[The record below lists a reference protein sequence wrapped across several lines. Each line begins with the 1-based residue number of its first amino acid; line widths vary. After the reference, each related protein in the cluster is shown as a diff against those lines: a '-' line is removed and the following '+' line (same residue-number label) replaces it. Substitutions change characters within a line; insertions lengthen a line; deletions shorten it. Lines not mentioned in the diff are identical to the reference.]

1 MSLSETIDPADIP
14 LFRFMP
20 DDVRD
25 LVVASLDQVSYRF
38 GSVVVRDGDPSD
50 ALYVIVSGRAR
61 AVKAGDS
68 GEEVTL
74 YTLERGET
82 FGAGGLLLGQPRSA
96 TVRASTQLEVLRLH
110 EAVFRG
116 LIARNHEIREYLELD
131 MRLRSLRA
139 FFKMHTP
146 FARLPQEALGSLL
159 LAVERVSLAP
169 GEVVIREG
177 DPPGALYVVEEGR
190 LLASAIRDGERQELA
205 HYGQGEVFGER
216 SLLLGLPRGA
226 TVEAIADSQLLA
238 LPMAAFQS
246 LLDTVPE
253 FRSQLQEWVAQYD
266 FQAQTNLALDLS
278 TELLPADAE
287 AQAAPPV
294 GEDQVDRDVA
304 AEAPADGPDPGDRPA
319 PPAEKRPPFGTDDG
333 GFVKRPGRVRRFPL
347 LWQIDEADCGAACLA
362 MVCRSFGR
370 RVSLAAV
377 RKAVATGVEGTS
389 LRGIARGASELG
401 LAARTVKAS
410 KRNVAEMPLPA
421 VVHWEGD
428 HWVVLYDVSASHVR
442 IADPALGLRRLPR
455 AEFDESWTGYAA
467 LVEPTEE
474 FQQAPQA
481 VGAREWL
488 WPVFRPY
495 SRTAVAAL
503 VLALVVSALQMVL
516 PVFMQIVVD
525 RVLPRRD
532 VGLLNLLLLSM
543 GGLVVVMSGGALAQR
558 YLLSRAAVKIDGVTL
573 DLLTGRLLALP
584 LRYFYARRTGDIQR
598 RLMGMRQI
606 REFAIQ
612 NGVSGLTAAAQLVTA
627 IVLMVI
633 YSRVLALVYL
643 AFLPVYVLMMRVA
656 SRRLR
661 PLFDS
666 LEDAFGKY
674 GSRQVDA
681 IKGIETVKALGA
693 EDAVRKELVD
703 EFDALAQRLFK
714 ADFTGMVYDGA
725 VQIVGFMAF
734 AAFLWVGSHQVLAGD
749 LSVGGLV
756 SFNALVVLANGPIL
770 DLLFLWDGLQLNGV
784 LVNRLNDVFEEEPE
798 QGRDRSAL
806 LPVPGLVGRVR
817 LDNVGFQY
825 GGADSPMIVE
835 GISVDIPR
843 GTTVAIVGRSGSG
856 KTTLAKLLAGLLE
869 PTHGRILYD
878 GSVLSTLDY
887 RQLRQKIG
895 FVLQENYLFSDT
907 IARNIALGEEPD
919 DERVI
924 AAARAA
930 NAHEFVGRLPFGY
943 ETKVGETGLLLSG
956 GQRQRIAI
964 ARAIYRQPPVLIL
977 DEATS
982 SLDTES
988 EKAVKDNLDRVLEN
1002 RTTFII
1008 AHRLSTVRNAD
1019 RILVLE
1025 HGHLVEQGTHDEL
1038 MARRGL
1044 YFYLSSQQLDL

>member
-14 LFRFMP
+14 LFRYMP

-61 AVKAGDS
+61 VVKVGDN

-74 YTLERGET
+74 DTLERGET
-82 FGAGGLLLGQPRSA
+82 FGAPGLLSGQPRSA

-131 MRLRSLRA
+131 MRLRYLRA
-139 FFKMHTP
+139 FFRIHTP
-146 FARLPQEALGSLL
+146 FARLPQEAMGSLL
-159 LAVERVSLAP
+159 LAVERVSFGP
-169 GEVVIREG
+169 GEVVIQEG

-190 LLASAIRDGERQELA
+190 LQAFATRDGGRQDLA
-205 HYGQGEVFGER
+205 HYGPGDVFGER

-226 TVEAIADSQLLA
+226 TVEAITDTRLLA
-238 LPMAAFQS
+238 LPMSAFQS

-253 FRSQLQEWVAQYD
+253 FRSQLQESVAQYD
-266 FQAQTNLALDLS
+266 FQNQAHLALDLS
-278 TELLPADAE
+278 TELLPADAD
-287 AQAAPPV
+287 AQAVPPV
-294 GEDQVDRDVA
+294 GVGQVDRDLAA
-304 AEAPADGPDPGDRPA
+304 AEAQSPADGPA
-319 PPAEKRPPFGTDDG
+319 PAEKQAPFATADG
-333 GFVKRPGRVRRFPL
+333 RFVKRPGRIRRLPL

-377 RKAVATGVEGTS
+377 RKAVATSIEGTS

-410 KRNVAEMPLPA
+410 KRNVAELPLPA
-421 VVHWEGD
+421 IVHWEGD
-428 HWVVLYDVSASHVR
+428 HWVVLYDVSSSHVR

-455 AEFDESWTGYAA
+455 ATFDEHWTGYAA

-474 FQQAPQA
+474 FAQAPEA

-495 SRTAVAAL
+495 RKTALTAVA
-503 VLALVVSALQMVL
+503 LALGVSALQMAL
-516 PVFMQIVVD
+516 PVSIQVVVD

-532 VGLLNLLLLSM
+532 IGLLHLLLLSM
-543 GGLVVVMSGGALAQR
+543 GGLIVAMSGGALAQR

-573 DLLTGRLLALP
+573 DLLTGKLLALP

-606 REFAIQ
+606 REFTVQ
-612 NGVSGLTAAAQLVTA
+612 NGVVGLTAAAQLIAA
-627 IVLMVI
+627 IVLMVV
-633 YSRVLALVYL
+633 YSRVLALVFL

-674 GSRQVDA
+674 ASRQVDA

-703 EFDALAQRLFK
+703 EFDALARRLFK
-714 ADFTGMVYDGA
+714 ADFTGMVYDAA
-725 VQIVGFMAF
+725 VQIVGFAAF
-734 AAFLWVGSHQVLAGD
+734 AAFLWVGANQVLAGD

-770 DLLFLWDGLQLNGV
+770 ELLFLWDGLQMNGV

-806 LPVPGLVGRVR
+806 LPVPSLVGRVR

-919 DERVI
+919 DERVV

-930 NAHEFVGRLPFGY
+930 NAHEFVARLPFGY

-1019 RILVLE
+1019 LILVLE
-1025 HGHLVEQGTHDEL
+1025 HGQLVEQGTHDEL